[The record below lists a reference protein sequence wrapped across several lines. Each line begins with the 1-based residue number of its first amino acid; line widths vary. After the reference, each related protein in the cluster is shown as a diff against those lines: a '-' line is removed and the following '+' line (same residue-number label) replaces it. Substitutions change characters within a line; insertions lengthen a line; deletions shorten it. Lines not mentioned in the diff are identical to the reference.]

1 MDVAIGAR
9 WQPIVDGLV
18 RDGRYSSAEDVVT
31 EGLRLVSQY
40 EDRLATL
47 KTKIALSIAR
57 GGANTDE
64 EVEAAIEAKL
74 ASMSGLAD

>member
-9 WQPIVDGLV
+9 WQLMVDGLV
-18 RDGRYSSAEDVVT
+18 RNGRYSSAEDVVT
-31 EGLRLVSQY
+31 EGLRLVSQH
-40 EDRLATL
+40 EDRLAAL

-57 GGANTDE
+57 GGASTDE